1 VGGVLIT
8 GGAGFVGSNLA
19 RVLLASGVEVRVLDD
34 FDAVR
39 TDYLDGL
46 DVRRTNGNIEDAAT
60 MRRTVRGADAV
71 VHLAAMSGVAPS
83 VEHPGRDFAV
93 NVQGTFNVLDAVR
106 RAGVPRV
113 VFASSGAVLA
123 GAKPPLSESVLP
135 SVLSPYGASKLY
147 GEAALQAFQSVYEF
161 TGIVLRFSNL
171 YGPNCDHKR
180 SVVAEFLRRAL
191 HRKPLVIYG
200 NGRQTRDF
208 LHVDDVC
215 RAVGIA
221 LRSPSSGVF
230 QLGTGVETSVV
241 RLANLVQ
248 KAAGM
253 KLEVE
258 RRPTRPGEAA
268 RNFVD
273 PSKARQVLRWEARV
287 QLPEGLASTYGWMR
301 DRASGRV
308 AGRPG

>member
-1 VGGVLIT
+1 MKVLIT

-19 RVLLASGVEVRVLDD
+19 RALLASGHDVRVLDD

-39 TDYLDGL
+39 RVAGTTYLDGL

-60 MRRTVRGADAV
+60 VRRAVRGADAV

-83 VEHPGRDFAV
+83 VEHPERDFGV
-93 NVQGTFNVLDAVR
+93 NVLGTFNVLDAVR
-106 RAGVPRV
+106 RAGVARV
-113 VFASSGAVLA
+113 VLASSGAVLA
-123 GAKPPLSESVLP
+123 GAKPPLSESILP
-135 SVLSPYGASKLY
+135 DVLSPYGASKLY
-147 GEAALQAFQSVYEF
+147 GEAALQAFQSVYGF
-161 TGIVLRFSNL
+161 TGVALRFSNV

-191 HRKPLVIYG
+191 RRKPLVIYG

-215 RAVGIA
+215 RAVGIS
-221 LRSPSSGVF
+221 LRSPSTGVF
-230 QLGTGVETSVV
+230 QLGTGVETSIA

-248 KAAGM
+248 KAAGT
-253 KLEVE
+253 KLEIE
-258 RRPTRPGEAA
+258 RRPPRPGEAA

-273 PSKARQVLRWEARV
+273 PSKARRVLKWQARI
-287 QLPEGLASTYGWMR
+287 QLPDGLASTLGWMR
-301 DRASGRV
+301 DRAGR
-308 AGRPG
+308 

>member
-1 VGGVLIT
+1 MGGILIT

-19 RVLLASGVEVRVLDD
+19 RSLLASGHDVRVLDD

-39 TDYLDGL
+39 TAYLEGL
-46 DVRRTNGNIEDAAT
+46 PVRRTNGTIEDPAVV
-60 MRRTVRGADAV
+60 RRAVKGADAV

-83 VEHPGRDFAV
+83 VEHPERDFAV
-93 NVQGTFNVLDAVR
+93 NVHGTFNVLDAVR

-123 GAKPPLSESVLP
+123 GAAPPLAESQIP

-147 GEAALQAFQSVYEF
+147 GEAALQAFQSVYGF
-161 TGIVLRFSNL
+161 TGIALRFSNL

-191 HRKPLVIYG
+191 HGRPLVIYG

-208 LHVDDVC
+208 LHVEDVC
-215 RAVGIA
+215 RAVEIA

-230 QLGTGVETSVV
+230 QLGTGVETSVA

-248 KAAGM
+248 KAAGRR
-253 KLEVE
+253 LDIE
-258 RRPTRPGEAA
+258 RRPPRPGEAA
-268 RNFVD
+268 RNYVD
-273 PSKARQVLRWEARV
+273 PSKARRVLRWAARV
-287 QLPEGLASTYGWMR
+287 ALPDGLAATYAWLR
-301 DRASGRV
+301 DR
-308 AGRPG
+308 

>member
-1 VGGVLIT
+1 MGGVLIT

-19 RVLLASGVEVRVLDD
+19 GALVASGVGVRVLDD
-34 FDAVR
+34 FDSVP
-39 TDYLDGL
+39 TDYLAGL
-46 DVRRTNGNIEDAAT
+46 KVRRTNANIEDAAAV
-60 MRRTVRGADAV
+60 RRAVKGADAV

-83 VEHPGRDFAV
+83 VEHPEKDFAV
-93 NVQGTFNVLDAVR
+93 NVRGTFNVLDAVR
-106 RAGVPRV
+106 RAGVGRV

-123 GAKPPLSESVLP
+123 GAKPPLHEAVVP

-147 GEAALQAFQSVYEF
+147 GEAALQAFQEVYGF
-161 TGIVLRFSNL
+161 TGIVLRFSNV
-171 YGPNCDHKR
+171 YGSNCDHKR

-191 HRKPLVIYG
+191 RRKPLVIYG

-215 RAVGIA
+215 RAVRIS

-230 QLGTGVETSVV
+230 QLGTGVETSVA

-248 KAAGM
+248 KAAGT
-253 KLEVE
+253 KLEIE

-268 RNFVD
+268 RNYVD
-273 PSKARQVLRWEARV
+273 PSKAKAVLRWEAKV
-287 QLPEGLASTYGWMR
+287 ALPDGLASTLAWMR
-301 DRASGRV
+301 DR
-308 AGRPG
+308 